1 MDKVRDPMTHR
12 KAKSKRTASDRPP
25 GLYALALLKFVRNRV
40 ALASS
45 FCLILILLA
54 VLFAP
59 QITPYDPL
67 QRNTPERNQP
77 PSWLHPF
84 GTDRIG
90 RDIMSRVLYGGR
102 LSLQVGFFSVALAA
116 VIGVPLGLI
125 AGYVRGGGKSALS
138 HPNALWRFLIT
149 GYYMGKGGLD
159 NIIMRVMD
167 VILAFPALI
176 LAIWLVSLLGP
187 SLNNVIFAIALFSI
201 PGYARLIRGIV
212 LSIREMEYVMAAR
225 SMGAGSRRIMFFHIL
240 PGVLGPLIVV
250 TTLGV
255 SGAIVFGAS
264 LSFLG
269 LGVPPPT
276 PEWGAML
283 TDGRSYLRT
292 QWWVAVFPGM
302 TITLVVLVL
311 NIIGDALRDAL
322 DPNVRA

>member
-1 MDKVRDPMTHR
+1 MSKVRDPMIHR
-12 KAKSKRTASDRPP
+12 QTKPKRSASDRPP
-25 GLYALALLKFVRNRV
+25 GLYTLVIMKFVSSRV

-102 LSLQVGFFSVALAA
+102 LSLRVGFLSVGLAA
-116 VIGVPLGLI
+116 VVGVPLGLI
-125 AGYVRGGGKSALS
+125 AGYVRGGRSDLS
-138 HPNALWRFLIT
+138 HPNALWRFLIA

-167 VILAFPALI
+167 VILAFPSLI
-176 LAIWLVSLLGP
+176 LAIWLVSLLGA
-187 SLNNVIFAIALFSI
+187 SINNVIFAIALSSI

-225 SMGAGSRRIMFFHIL
+225 SMGAGSLRIMFFHIL

>member
-1 MDKVRDPMTHR
+1 MNKVRDPMIHR
-12 KAKSKRTASDRPP
+12 QAKPKRSASDRPP
-25 GLYALALLKFVRNRV
+25 GLYALVIMKFVSSRV

-116 VIGVPLGLI
+116 VFGVPLGLI
-125 AGYVRGGGKSALS
+125 AGYVGG
-138 HPNALWRFLIT
+138 WI
-149 GYYMGKGGLD
+149 D
-159 NIIMRVMD
+159 NVIMRVMD
-167 VILAFPALI
+167 VILTFPSLI
-176 LAIWLVSLLGP
+176 LAIWLVSLLGA
-187 SLNNVIFAIALFSI
+187 SINNVIFAIALFSI

-225 SMGAGSRRIMFFHIL
+225 SMGAGSLRIMFFHIL

>member
-1 MDKVRDPMTHR
+1 MGHR
-12 KAKSKRTASDRPP
+12 KAKSKRSASDRPP
-25 GLYALALLKFVRNRV
+25 GLYALVIMKFASSRV

-67 QRNTPERNQP
+67 QRNAPERNQP

-102 LSLQVGFFSVALAA
+102 LSLQVGFLSVALAA
-116 VIGVPLGLI
+116 VAGVPLGLI
-125 AGYVRGGGKSALS
+125 GGYVGG
-138 HPNALWRFLIT
+138 WI
-149 GYYMGKGGLD
+149 D
-159 NIIMRVMD
+159 NMIMRVMD

-176 LAIWLVSLLGP
+176 LAIWLVSLLGANI
-187 SLNNVIFAIALFSI
+187 NNVIFAIALFSI

-283 TDGRSYLRT
+283 TDGRNYLRT

>member
-1 MDKVRDPMTHR
+1 MNKVRDPMIHR
-12 KAKSKRTASDRPP
+12 QTKSKRSASDRPP
-25 GLYALALLKFVRNRV
+25 GLYALVIMKFVSSRV

-102 LSLQVGFFSVALAA
+102 LSLRVGFFSVALAV

-125 AGYVRGGGKSALS
+125 AGYVGG
-138 HPNALWRFLIT
+138 W
-149 GYYMGKGGLD
+149 LD

-167 VILAFPALI
+167 VILAFPPLI
-176 LAIWLVSLLGP
+176 LAIWLVSLLGA
-187 SLNNVIFAIALFSI
+187 SINNVIFAIALSSI

-225 SMGAGSRRIMFFHIL
+225 SMGAGSLRIMFFHIL